1 MSALAVIPCPLDPS
15 THIVLTRA
23 FTPVRPALR
32 LDAYRAERSRQRDD
46 YEFARAH
53 RRGLRVQQRIC
64 ARPSVLA
71 TLFPRREAATAGTD
85 LPASFIGT

>member
-1 MSALAVIPCPLDPS
+1 MTALAVIPCPLDPS
-15 THIVLTRA
+15 THVVMTRA
-23 FTPVRPALR
+23 FTPVHPAFR
-32 LDAYRAERSRQRDD
+32 LEAYRAERSRQRDD
-46 YEFARAH
+46 HEFARAH